1 MNKQRKSIWQKL
13 REEYHLSVPVI
24 LMWGIF
30 IVFIISTISKHYQIF
45 FSYLFFVD
53 LIDSDRTNN
62 VLDDARNL
70 FLILAALLA
79 FPLAIHRTVIASK
92 HAKTAQKQLE
102 TSQEQVETAQ
112 EQLRASQKQLAQS
125 RTEMRRTSERAVR
138 QKREREKSIREDAF
152 KEWQN
157 HLFSGNENLQRIA
170 VDMLWKLA
178 QECPE
183 DYHIQTMDNFHS
195 LIRSIETI
203 TDEVPTNPRTMALKK
218 LVNQGNIKTKGQKKV
233 EADYEF
239 RSNLQFLNFK
249 NLDLSYSDLSNID
262 FRWTLWENVNVSHTD
277 LTGATFEGCF
287 LKNISFLETPTV
299 ENALWENVFIDVFE
313 AKTVYFP
320 NHVRDAIAE
329 KNLALEELVKWLA
342 RRGKAV
348 KNASS

>member
-1 MNKQRKSIWQKL
+1 MSKQQKSSWQELKEKKYLSIPLAWIWMGIIFAIIGVIF
-13 REEYHLSVPVI
+13 LS
-24 LMWGIF
+24 
-30 IVFIISTISKHYQIF
+30 
-45 FSYLFFVD
+45 FSDDGD
-53 LIDSDRTNN
+53 LTQ
-62 VLDDARNL
+62 ARN
-70 FLILAALLA
+70 FILIVAALLA
-79 FPLAIHRTVIASK
+79 LPLALERMIIAD
-92 HAKTAQKQLE
+92 KQLNA
-102 TSQEQVETAQ
+102 TQD
-112 EQLRASQKQLAQS
+112 QLRQS
-125 RTEMRRTSERAVR
+125 KKEAERA
-138 QKREREKSIREDAF
+138 REEATKQQRDSNFEK
-152 KEWQN
+152 WQS
-157 HLFSGNENLQRIA
+157 HLFSNNENLQRIA
-170 VDMLWKLA
+170 VNMLWNLA
-178 QECPE
+178 QKFPK

-203 TDEVPTNPRTMALKK
+203 TDEVPTNPRTIALKK
-218 LVNQGNIKTKGQKKV
+218 LVNRGNIKTKEQKKV

-313 AKTVYFP
+313 AETVYFP

-329 KNLALEELVKWLA
+329 KNLALEELVKWLE
-342 RRGKAV
+342 RRRKAV